1 MILFSTDHHNFLNIS
16 TGACFVKKPLRSMNR
31 DQAVQTRR
39 GTGVGSMQEGGRGRG
54 ESQHTQSLFTVT
66 VIVVI
71 FCSRPKERK

>member
-1 MILFSTDHHNFLNIS
+1 
-16 TGACFVKKPLRSMNR
+16 MNR
-31 DQAVQTRR
+31 NQAVQTRR
-39 GTGVGSMQEGGRGRG
+39 GTGVGSMQEGGRD